1 MKLLSMEDID
11 ARLDEIL
18 PELPSENDVE
28 TYMKTFGIERVYA
41 VQLCRI
47 STYDRNHIILM
58 KTLETTGNDIKND
71 EYMKTHAEYLELS
84 KMVAEHN
91 RQLNL

>member
-1 MKLLSMEDID
+1 MDEID
-11 ARLDEIL
+11 ARLDKIL
-18 PELPSENDVE
+18 PELPSENSVE
-28 TYMKTFGIERVYA
+28 SYMKTFGIDRVDA

-47 STYDRNHIILM
+47 STYDRNHGLM
-58 KTLETTGNDIKND
+58 KISDTTGN
-71 EYMKTHAEYLELS
+71 EYMKIHAEYLELS

>member
-11 ARLDEIL
+11 ARLDKIL

-28 TYMKTFGIERVYA
+28 AYMKTFGIGRVDA

-47 STYDRNHIILM
+47 STYDRNHGLM
-58 KTLETTGNDIKND
+58 KISDTTGN

>member
-1 MKLLSMEDID
+1 MDEID
-11 ARLDEIL
+11 ARLDKIL

-28 TYMKTFGIERVYA
+28 AYMKTFGIDRVDA

-47 STYDRNHIILM
+47 SIYDRNHGLM
-58 KTLETTGNDIKND
+58 KISDTTGN
-71 EYMKTHAEYLELS
+71 EYMKIHAEYLELS

>member
-11 ARLDEIL
+11 ARLDKIL

-28 TYMKTFGIERVYA
+28 SYMKTFGIERIDA

-47 STYDRNHIILM
+47 STYDRNHGLM
-58 KTLETTGNDIKND
+58 KISDTTGN

>member
-1 MKLLSMEDID
+1 MKLLSMQEID
-11 ARLDEIL
+11 ARLDKIL

-28 TYMKTFGIERVYA
+28 AYMKTFGIDRVDA

-47 STYDRNHIILM
+47 STYDRNHGLM
-58 KTLETTGNDIKND
+58 KISDTTGN

>member
-1 MKLLSMEDID
+1 MDEID
-11 ARLDEIL
+11 ARLDKIL

-28 TYMKTFGIERVYA
+28 AYMKTFGIDRVDA

-47 STYDRNHIILM
+47 STYDRNHGLM
-58 KTLETTGNDIKND
+58 KISDTTGN
-71 EYMKTHAEYLELS
+71 EYMKIHAEYLELS

>member
-11 ARLDEIL
+11 ARLDKIL
-18 PELPSENDVE
+18 PELPSENNVE
-28 TYMKTFGIERVYA
+28 AYMKTFGIDRVDA

-47 STYDRNHIILM
+47 STYDRNHGLM
-58 KTLETTGNDIKND
+58 KISDTTGN
-71 EYMKTHAEYLELS
+71 EYMKIHAEYLELS

>member
-1 MKLLSMEDID
+1 MEDID
-11 ARLDEIL
+11 ARLDKIL
-18 PELPSENDVE
+18 PELPSENNVE
-28 TYMKTFGIERVYA
+28 AYMKTFGIDRVDA

-47 STYDRNHIILM
+47 STYDRNHGLM
-58 KTLETTGNDIKND
+58 KISDTTGN
-71 EYMKTHAEYLELS
+71 EYMKIHAEYLELS